1 MITKA
6 KRLKRR
12 HGKIRKKMTGT
23 AERPR
28 VCIKRSLNNF
38 YAQAVDDMQAKTI
51 SSLSTLSKEFVDAKA
66 DAGKSN
72 AASKLGELFGNRL
85 KEKGVEKIA
94 FDRGGFKYHG
104 RVKAFAE
111 ALRKTG
117 VQF

>member
-1 MITKA
+1 MITKQ

-12 HGKIRKKMTGT
+12 HGRIRKKMTGT

-28 VCIKRSLNNF
+28 VCVKRSLNNF
-38 YAQAVDDMQAKTI
+38 YAQAIDDTQARTI
-51 SSLSTLSKEFVDAKA
+51 TSISTLCESFKNAKSE
-66 DAGKSN
+66 AGKIN
-72 AASKLGELFGNRL
+72 AASKLGELFGVVL

-111 ALRKTG
+111 SLRKAG
-117 VQF
+117 VEF